1 MTMAHLS
8 APISGVS
15 QAGEEGIAFP
25 ETQPPG
31 AAVPHFGEI
40 RAAAG
45 RSSQDSESIFFPS
58 PFKLPE
64 CLNSSATSCGDL

>member
-1 MTMAHLS
+1 MAHLS
-8 APISGVS
+8 APTSGMS
-15 QAGEEGIAFP
+15 PEGEEGVAFP

-31 AAVPHFGEI
+31 AAAPHFGEI

-58 PFKLPE
+58 PFKHPE
-64 CLNSSATSCGDL
+64 CFKS